1 MESIQKP
8 GIVCRKEPG
17 DAKLG
22 VSLTASFIKFE
33 VMKLW
38 LSLWQTSTGVLTIG
52 KKEITNSITVPSDQL
67 KLAR

>member
-1 MESIQKP
+1 
-8 GIVCRKEPG
+8 
-17 DAKLG
+17 
-22 VSLTASFIKFE
+22 